1 MNNYNPVAL
10 ILVTLMSVQSVEA
23 ADKAPP
29 AKDTDTAKSPGT
41 RNGLAD
47 GHGDR

>member
-29 AKDTDTAKSPGT
+29 AKDTVGHRESS
-41 RNGLAD
+41 RWNGLAD